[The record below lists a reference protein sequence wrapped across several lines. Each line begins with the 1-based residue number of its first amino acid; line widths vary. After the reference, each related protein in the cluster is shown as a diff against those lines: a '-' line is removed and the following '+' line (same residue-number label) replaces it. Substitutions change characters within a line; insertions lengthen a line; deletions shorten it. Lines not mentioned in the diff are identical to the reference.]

1 MKNSLVIIVFGLLF
15 LTACNKKENQFDATG
30 IFEST
35 EVLVASEVGGRIVKW
50 EIEEGQKI
58 EKNFLAAVLDTVPFQ
73 LQIEQIKASKKAL
86 FRKTADV
93 KPQVRVI
100 KDQIEVQNSQLRTLL
115 KEKSRFEKLVN
126 ADAATKKQ
134 LDDIIAQIDVVSKQ
148 IEVSNGQINVAESNV
163 GTQNKSVLSEVE
175 PLDRKQ
181 DILLDQIDRC
191 KIENPLAGTV
201 LTVYAHEGE
210 VTGPGKPLYKIA
222 DLDNMILKAYVNAEQ
237 YAGLKINQDVKVF
250 IDQSDK
256 TFEELVGQV
265 YWISSEAEFTPK
277 TIQTKE
283 ERNNLVY
290 AIKIRVKND
299 GKIKLG
305 MYGEVKF

>member
-1 MKNSLVIIVFGLLF
+1 
-15 LTACNKKENQFDATG
+15 
-30 IFEST
+30 
-35 EVLVASEVGGRIVKW
+35 
-50 EIEEGQKI
+50 
-58 EKNFLAAVLDTVPFQ
+58 LDTVPFQ

-181 DILLDQIDRC
+181 DILL
-191 KIENPLAGTV
+191 
-201 LTVYAHEGE
+201 
-210 VTGPGKPLYKIA
+210 
-222 DLDNMILKAYVNAEQ
+222 
-237 YAGLKINQDVKVF
+237 
-250 IDQSDK
+250 
-256 TFEELVGQV
+256 
-265 YWISSEAEFTPK
+265 
-277 TIQTKE
+277 
-283 ERNNLVY
+283 
-290 AIKIRVKND
+290 
-299 GKIKLG
+299 
-305 MYGEVKF
+305 

>member
-1 MKNSLVIIVFGLLF
+1 M
-15 LTACNKKENQFDATG
+15 
-30 IFEST
+30 
-35 EVLVASEVGGRIVKW
+35 
-50 EIEEGQKI
+50 
-58 EKNFLAAVLDTVPFQ
+58 
-73 LQIEQIKASKKAL
+73 
-86 FRKTADV
+86 
-93 KPQVRVI
+93 
-100 KDQIEVQNSQLRTLL
+100 
-115 KEKSRFEKLVN
+115 
-126 ADAATKKQ
+126 
-134 LDDIIAQIDVVSKQ
+134 
-148 IEVSNGQINVAESNV
+148 
-163 GTQNKSVLSEVE
+163 
-175 PLDRKQ
+175 
-181 DILLDQIDRC
+181 
-191 KIENPLAGTV
+191 
-201 LTVYAHEGE
+201 TVYAHEGE
-210 VTGPGKPLYKIA
+210 FTGPGKPLYKIA